1 MSRAF
6 AEAAEAPPVT
16 EAQVRARASDL
27 IALAARH
34 GISALAFA
42 SPGRLRGKVDAHHD
56 LFDVFEFQRA
66 ASEMLGATVALFSEG
81 ALANAN
87 VSPDLESATAL

>member
-1 MSRAF
+1 MSSAF

-16 EAQVRARASDL
+16 EAQVRARADEL
-27 IALAARH
+27 VALAARH

-42 SPGRLRGKVDAHHD
+42 SPGRLRGKVDADHD

-66 ASEMLGATVALFSEG
+66 ASELIGATVALFSEG

-87 VSPDLESATAL
+87 VSPDLESAAAL